1 MILRTPHDGKKIYGQ
16 FNLQFGVCLTKCCVN
31 ILDITPCEECIVFNH
46 KEEIAH
52 LIDYDIMRDY
62 PDVSFRIEDN
72 MFDSVQDSV
81 SVWSRNLPSNAV
93 HINHPFYFLYHTMSL
108 GLDHDCDRGTEIEMF
123 CFVNNVARPFRK
135 LLWDRLSEDNLLND
149 YCSFLSLGVYSDL
162 NLDRTGYDSTCTRYQ

>member
-1 MILRTPHDGKKIYGQ
+1 MILRTPHDGKKIYVWA
-16 FNLQFGVCLTKCCVN
+16 NLQFGGVSNEMLRN

-81 SVWSRNLPSNAV
+81 SAWSRNCHQMPS
-93 HINHPFYFLYHTMSL
+93 T
-108 GLDHDCDRGTEIEMF
+108 
-123 CFVNNVARPFRK
+123 
-135 LLWDRLSEDNLLND
+135 
-149 YCSFLSLGVYSDL
+149 
-162 NLDRTGYDSTCTRYQ
+162 STIRFISCTTL